1 MLILFVIATILS
13 CIFSF
18 VCYSI
23 LYVFIFIGICAGIIF
38 MIEHFTFWG
47 AFFLIEELFILIPLL
62 YLSIISS
69 STSLVIII
77 DPPESISNNGNCD
90 ARSKSQ
96 NGLQP
101 AVPLLSI
108 K

>member
-23 LYVFIFIGICAGIIF
+23 LYIFIFIGICAGMLF

-47 AFFLIEELFILIPLL
+47 AFFIIEELFILIPLL
-62 YLSIISS
+62 ICC
-69 STSLVIII
+69 I
-77 DPPESISNNGNCD
+77 DYKDTEEV
-90 ARSKSQ
+90 KE
-96 NGLQP
+96 
-101 AVPLLSI
+101 I
-108 K
+108 KENK